1 MSDISYSFNQI
12 REIVY
17 ERNYSP
23 FPYLNEWKANPYTFI
38 KGRYFIEG
46 AACLVYVLLRTEIK
60 PNTVTIVYG
69 LLGVV
74 GGFLLAMPGDAAH
87 LMAALIFF
95 NKGMLD
101 WADGILAKLKY
112 KQTLTGHILD
122 CYGALLGSLG
132 MSIGLGFY
140 VLDRTG
146 YSFLN
151 YVIPLVPFFYAASLT
166 GFGKTVILDE
176 VKSLSD
182 AERGTQDLNEKVSEL
197 NPDSSSGDEIRS
209 ASRRFPRA
217 RIFFLSLLDDR
228 ARSVDFILLVI
239 IIEMYNDLNIS
250 LLLFMIIAFKQLVIF
265 IAAFYRVARGG
276 WVESE
281 LNSAV
286 EKRG

>member
-1 MSDISYSFNQI
+1 
-12 REIVY
+12 
-17 ERNYSP
+17 
-23 FPYLNEWKANPYTFI
+23 
-38 KGRYFIEG
+38 
-46 AACLVYVLLRTEIK
+46 
-60 PNTVTIVYG
+60 
-69 LLGVV
+69 
-74 GGFLLAMPGDAAH
+74 
-87 LMAALIFF
+87 
-95 NKGMLD
+95 
-101 WADGILAKLKY
+101 
-112 KQTLTGHILD
+112 
-122 CYGALLGSLG
+122 

-146 YSFLN
+146 YSFLT
-151 YVIPLVPFFYAASLT
+151 YVIPLVPFFYAASIT

-197 NPDSSSGDEIRS
+197 NSDSSSERENRP
-209 ASRRFPRA
+209 APQRFSRA
-217 RIFFLSLLDDR
+217 RIIFSSLLDDR

-250 LLLFMIIAFKQLVIF
+250 LLLFVIIAFKQLVIF

-286 EKRG
+286 KKRG